1 LVHAINLL
9 HAMSN
14 TGILR
19 SSLAKKYVMAL
30 SGLFLCLFLLGHLVG
45 NLQLFKTGADGQLA
59 FNEYA
64 YFMTTFPLVK
74 LLSYLTYAAVLFHV
88 IDGIALSMQNRKA
101 RPTGY
106 VKEKGSANASWSS
119 RNMGIL
125 GTIILVFLVSH
136 MQNFWYVMHF
146 GPIGESGGLKDLH
159 TVVMKFF
166 SPDNA
171 LAGFA
176 VAGYVLAQ
184 FALGF
189 HLIHGFQS
197 GFQSLGLRHSRY
209 SPLIERAGLLFGIG
223 VPVLFASIPI
233 YLFFIQL

>member
-1 LVHAINLL
+1 
-9 HAMSN
+9 MSN
-14 TGILR
+14 SGILR

-45 NLQLFKTGADGQLA
+45 NLQLFITGEEGQQA

-64 YFMTTFPLVK
+64 HFMTTFPLVK

-88 IDGIALSMQNRKA
+88 VDGIALTMQNRKA

-125 GTIILVFLVSH
+125 GTIILVFLVTH

-146 GPIGESGGLKDLH
+146 DADIPMQTLANGESLKDLYA
-159 TVVMKFF
+159 VVTSFF
-166 SPDNA
+166 NAQENPLALLAVGLYLVAQVA
-171 LAGFA
+171 LA
-176 VAGYVLAQ
+176 
-184 FALGF
+184 F
-189 HLIHGFQS
+189 HLYHGFES
-197 GFQSLGLRHSRY
+197 GFQSLGVSHPKYTPMIKRVGQVFSL
-209 SPLIERAGLLFGIG
+209 G
-223 VPVLFASIPI
+223 VPVLFAVIPV
-233 YLFFIQL
+233 YLYITQLP

>member
-1 LVHAINLL
+1 
-9 HAMSN
+9 MSN
-14 TGILR
+14 SGILR

-30 SGLFLCLFLLGHLVG
+30 SGLFLCLFLVGHLVG
-45 NLQLFKTGADGQLA
+45 NLQLFITGDEGQQA

-64 YFMTTFPLVK
+64 HFMTTFPLVK

-88 IDGIALSMQNRKA
+88 VDGIALTMQNRKA

-146 GPIGESGGLKDLH
+146 GPIGEVNGLKDLH
-159 TVVMKFF
+159 TVVMNFF
-166 SPDNA
+166 GPENG
-171 LAGFA
+171 LASLA

-197 GFQSLGLRHSRY
+197 AFQSLGLRHARY

-223 VPVLFASIPI
+223 VPTLFASIPV